1 MLFRSECPQVELEVK
16 YRETSGSLSHVCFVL
31 FCLFVFVVVVVC
43 CLFLK
48 EENTYKLENLLKPP
62 GDLAKG
68 FLFIDCSAYKL
79 RTNPAAC

>member
-1 MLFRSECPQVELEVK
+1 
-16 YRETSGSLSHVCFVL
+16 VCFVL
-31 FCLFVFVVVVVC
+31 FCLFVFVVVVC
-43 CLFLK
+43 FLFLK
-48 EENTYKLENLLKPP
+48 EETYKLENLLTPP